1 VTGDRT
7 GKIATPDGR
16 TLSVVQAGA
25 GDGPALVAHHGTP
38 SAGGFYGT
46 ELEAADRLG
55 LRLIAYDRAGYG
67 GSTPNPGRSV
77 ADVAAD
83 VATILDEL
91 GIERFATYGI
101 SGGGPHAL
109 ACAALLPDRCGAAA
123 SVVGIGPPDA
133 PDLDILEGLGP
144 GNIEELG
151 AAEKG
156 REPLTEFLSKEAAGV
171 VSVGPEELREALKPH
186 LSAVD
191 AEALTGELAE
201 FLAESVKIALVPGVE
216 GWVDDDLAFLEPWG
230 FDVGSIDVPVL
241 VWQGEQDLMVP
252 AAHARWLLANI
263 PGAQGDVFPD
273 EGHLTLSSR
282 RIGEVL
288 EWLGGHLG

>member
-1 VTGDRT
+1 
-7 GKIATPDGR
+7 
-16 TLSVVQAGA
+16 
-25 GDGPALVAHHGTP
+25 
-38 SAGGFYGT
+38 
-46 ELEAADRLG
+46 
-55 LRLIAYDRAGYG
+55 
-67 GSTPNPGRSV
+67 
-77 ADVAAD
+77 
-83 VATILDEL
+83 
-91 GIERFATYGI
+91 
-101 SGGGPHAL
+101 
-109 ACAALLPDRCGAAA
+109 
-123 SVVGIGPPDA
+123 VGIGPPDA
-133 PDLDILEGLGP
+133 PDLDILEGMGP
-144 GNIEELG
+144 GNIEEFG